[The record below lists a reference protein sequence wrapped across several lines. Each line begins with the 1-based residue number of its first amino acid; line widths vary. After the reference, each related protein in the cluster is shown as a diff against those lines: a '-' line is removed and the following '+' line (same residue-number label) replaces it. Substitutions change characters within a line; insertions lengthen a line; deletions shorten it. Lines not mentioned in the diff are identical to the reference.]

1 MTADRPSIVQL
12 FKEAFFRLF
21 ADEAIPL
28 AGNIAFRTIFS
39 VFPFLIF
46 MTTLAGFIGNDE
58 LAQRVVNY
66 LLGVAPEQ
74 LVAPLSPEIHSILT
88 VKRRG
93 LAGFAALLTLWS
105 AMGGIDCLRVA
116 LNRAY
121 DLREHR
127 GLWRLYGIDILFV
140 IGSAAGLMLFSALI
154 IIGPVAI
161 NIIDAHAPGFRQS
174 LGVLDALRLPAA
186 MLLLT
191 SGLLMAHR
199 VLPARSL
206 RFRDILPGVLLT
218 TIVWFILSTAFS
230 AYLVNFNTF
239 ASTYASLS
247 GVFAAM
253 FFLYLA
259 ALVMIFGG
267 ELNRVLM
274 IHREFRSAS
283 NAKTPD
289 ISPE

>member
-1 MTADRPSIVQL
+1 
-12 FKEAFFRLF
+12 
-21 ADEAIPL
+21 
-28 AGNIAFRTIFS
+28 
-39 VFPFLIF
+39 
-46 MTTLAGFIGNDE
+46 
-58 LAQRVVNY
+58 
-66 LLGVAPEQ
+66 
-74 LVAPLSPEIHSILT
+74 
-88 VKRRG
+88 
-93 LAGFAALLTLWS
+93 
-105 AMGGIDCLRVA
+105 
-116 LNRAY
+116 
-121 DLREHR
+121 
-127 GLWRLYGIDILFV
+127 
-140 IGSAAGLMLFSALI
+140 
-154 IIGPVAI
+154 
-161 NIIDAHAPGFRQS
+161 
-174 LGVLDALRLPAA
+174 VLDALRLPAA

-274 IHREFRSAS
+274 IHREFRAAS